1 MSTTSPIAV
10 DGMPIANI
18 VLAEIINESTG
29 ASYLFDTAETADCKP
44 DLSQGKEDILRVKNR
59 IIAMNRT
66 EDICIGYDIKLKNNT
81 FTPEVM
87 CLVDGGTMSP
97 TGYEG
102 PEVGIVTERQP
113 FTLNLYSEE
122 KDYDSSTVSF
132 VKFTFKHNKGKP
144 VDFKFEDGKFYVP
157 EFESHSRPKKGEK
170 PIYIGYISSLPTTSG
185 GDTPS
190 ANPTVPSPPAPT
202 SPDSSTKKPGVSV
215 GIDCKVVWTFSS
227 AVNDVDVTTSNFKV
241 YNKATGVAVPG
252 NVTMDSTKTI
262 ITFVPTSISA
272 GVTYTAEV
280 VAIRSAGSTTADT
293 TPVSVDFTTA

>member
-1 MSTTSPIAV
+1 MSTTSSVAI

-18 VLAEIINESTG
+18 VLAEIINEATG
-29 ASYLFDTAETADCKP
+29 AAYMFDTAETAECKP

-87 CLVDGGTMSP
+87 CLVDGGTMSS

-102 PEVGIVTERQP
+102 PEVGVVTERQP

-122 KDYDSSTVSF
+122 KDYDSSTKSY

-157 EFESHSRPKKGEK
+157 EFESHSRPKKHEK
-170 PIYIGYISSLPTTSG
+170 PIYISYVTSLPTSG
-185 GDTPS
+185 TTPS
-190 ANPTVPSPPAPT
+190 DNPTVTDPPTPT
-202 SPDSSTKKPGVSV
+202 NPDGSKPGVKV
-215 GIDCKVVWTFSS
+215 GVDCKVVWTFSS

-241 YNKATGVAVPG
+241 FNKSTSVAVPG
-252 NVTMDSTKTI
+252 NVTMDTTKTI

-272 GVTYTAEV
+272 GVTYTAQA
-280 VAIRSAGSTTADT
+280 VAIRSAGSSTADT

>member
-1 MSTTSPIAV
+1 MSTADTIAV

-29 ASYLFDTAETADCKP
+29 AAYLFDTAETADCKP

-87 CLVDGGTMSP
+87 CLVDGGTMSS

-102 PEVGIVTERQP
+102 PEIGVVTERET

-122 KDYDSSTVSF
+122 KDYDSSTTSY

-157 EFESHSRPKKGEK
+157 EFESHSRPKKHEK
-170 PIYIGYISSLPTTSG
+170 PIYIEYVTSLPTG
-185 GDTPS
+185 GTTPS
-190 ANPTVPSPPAPT
+190 TNPTVPSPPSPT
-202 SPDSSTKKPGVSV
+202 SPDSSTKTPGVSI
-215 GIDCKVVWTFSS
+215 GTDCKVVWTFSS

-241 YNKATGVAVPG
+241 FNKATSVAVPG
-252 NVTMDSTKTI
+252 NVTMDTTKTI
-262 ITFVPTSISA
+262 ITFVPTSIAA
-272 GVTYTAEV
+272 GVTYTAQV
-280 VAIRSAGSTTADT
+280 VAIRSAGSSSPDT

>member
-1 MSTTSPIAV
+1 MSGTTGTQI

-29 ASYLFDTAETADCKP
+29 GSLLFDTAETADCKP

-66 EDICIGYDIKLKNNT
+66 EDICIGYNIKLKNNT

-87 CLVDGGTMSP
+87 CLVDGGTMSSL
-97 TGYEG
+97 GYEG

-122 KDYDSSTVSF
+122 KDYDSSTISY

-170 PIYIGYISSLPTTSG
+170 PVYVGYVNALPTPGT
-185 GDTPS
+185 TPS
-190 ANPTVPSPPAPT
+190 TNPTVPSPPAPT
-202 SPDSSTKKPGVSV
+202 SPDSSTKTPGVSI
-215 GIDCKVVWTFSS
+215 GTDCKIVWIFSS
-227 AVNDVDVTTSNFKV
+227 AVNDVDVTTTNFKV
-241 YNKATGVAVPG
+241 FNKSTGAVVSG

-262 ITFVPTSISA
+262 ITFVPTSIAS
-272 GVTYTAEV
+272 GVTYTAQV
-280 VAIRSAGSTTADT
+280 VAIRSAGSSTPDT
-293 TPVSVDFTTA
+293 KPVSVDFTTA